1 VVTVGIIPNPASGK
15 DIRRL
20 IAHGSVFDNQ
30 EKVHIVRRVMLGLEA
45 AGVDSLFIMPDYFGI
60 GQRAVD
66 GLQLK
71 MAVNILEMSIE
82 ANQDDSTR
90 AAGMMREIG
99 VGSVV
104 TLGGDG
110 TNRAVAKEIGNVPI
124 MAISTGTNNVFPQ
137 MVEGTLAG
145 MAAGIVAGKQLPLD
159 ETAQRQLRLEVMR
172 DGEMIDL
179 ALVDVVV
186 SDDIFIGSRAIWDMS
201 KVRELVLTRASPSNI
216 GLSSVGGSLFCPR
229 LDRQHGVYIQIGDG
243 ESLVEVTAP
252 IAPGLVETLQITA
265 FRLLEIGA
273 SVPVLVKPSILA
285 LDGEREV
292 KVAANDDIRIALTDR
307 GPYLIDTRRT
317 MDAATRSGL
326 LGISA
331 RSPGALPV
339 AYGGFARTR
348 HCRSIEDGLSRWKN
362 KKTTKGL
369 SLSLAWAWTN
379 TARTPPGRPAK
390 P

>member
-30 EKVHIVRRVMLGLEA
+30 EKVHIVRRVMLGLQA
-45 AGVDSLFIMPDYFGI
+45 AGVDNVVIMPDYFGI
-60 GQRAVD
+60 GRRALD
-66 GLQLK
+66 GVQLK
-71 MAVNILEMSIE
+71 MAVDILDMSIE

-90 AAGMMREIG
+90 AADIMRDME

-110 TNRAVAKEIGNVPI
+110 TNRAVAKGIGDVPI

-137 MVEGTLAG
+137 MIEGTLAG
-145 MAAGIVAGKQLPLD
+145 MAAGIVAKKQLPLA
-159 ETAQRQLRLEVMR
+159 ETAQRQLRLEVLR
-172 DGEMIDL
+172 AGKMIDI

-201 KVRELVLTRASPSNI
+201 KVRELVLTRASSGNI

-229 LDRQHGVYIQIGDG
+229 LDRQHGVYIRIGDG
-243 ESLVEVTAP
+243 ESLVELTAP
-252 IAPGLVETLQITA
+252 IAPGLVETLGVTT

-273 SVPVLVKPSILA
+273 SVPVHVKPSILA

-292 KVAANDDIRIALTDR
+292 KVAAGDDIHVALTDH
-307 GPYLIDTRRT
+307 GPYLIDTHRT
-317 MDAATRSGL
+317 MDAASRHGL
-326 LGISA
+326 LRRMKTPEI
-331 RSPGALPV
+331 PQ
-339 AYGGFARTR
+339 TR
-348 HCRSIEDGLSRWKN
+348 CLLCTLGVCQDPPMQCLIEEPLI
-362 KKTTKGL
+362 
-369 SLSLAWAWTN
+369 
-379 TARTPPGRPAK
+379 
-390 P
+390 